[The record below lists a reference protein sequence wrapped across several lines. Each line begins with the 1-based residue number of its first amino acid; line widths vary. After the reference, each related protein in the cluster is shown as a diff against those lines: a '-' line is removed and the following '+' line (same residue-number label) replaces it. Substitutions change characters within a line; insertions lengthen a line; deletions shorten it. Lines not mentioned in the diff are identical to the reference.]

1 MKMVDLTHRI
11 TEDMPL
17 FPGMVPPRLERIGK
31 GGSRETGIFLS
42 SHLGTHMDAPAHTV
56 QTGDF
61 LEQLPLERF
70 FGLALLVDVSSFCGG
85 TIPRSFL
92 EGFQDAL
99 QFSQFLVLHS
109 GQYRLWGQPDYLQGF
124 PVLSEESAR
133 FLGAM
138 PGLSGVGLDSIS
150 ADPVESADLP
160 IHQILLGS
168 GKLILEN
175 LTNLDQI
182 QGEHFLLSAFPLFY
196 AQADGCPLRAVAFQ
210 APAGI
215 YYPK

>member
-1 MKMVDLTHRI
+1 MKMIDLTHPI
-11 TEDMPL
+11 EETMPL
-17 FPGMVPPRLERIGK
+17 FPGMVPPRLEPIGK
-31 GGSRETGIFLS
+31 GDSRETGIFLS
-42 SHLGTHMDAPAHTV
+42 SHLGTHVDAPAHTV
-56 QTGDF
+56 QTGAF
-61 LEQLPLERF
+61 LEELPLERF

-99 QFSQFLVLHS
+99 QFSQFVVLHS
-109 GQYRLWGQPDYLQGF
+109 GQYRLWGQDAYLQGF
-124 PVLSEESAR
+124 PVLSEDGAR
-133 FLGAM
+133 FLASLS
-138 PGLSGVGLDSIS
+138 GLSGVGLDAIS
-150 ADPVESADLP
+150 ADPVDSQDLP
-160 IHQILLGS
+160 IHQILLGA

-182 QGEHFLLSAFPLFY
+182 EGEHFLLSALPLPY
-196 AQADGCPLRAVAFQ
+196 SQADGCPLRAVAFQ